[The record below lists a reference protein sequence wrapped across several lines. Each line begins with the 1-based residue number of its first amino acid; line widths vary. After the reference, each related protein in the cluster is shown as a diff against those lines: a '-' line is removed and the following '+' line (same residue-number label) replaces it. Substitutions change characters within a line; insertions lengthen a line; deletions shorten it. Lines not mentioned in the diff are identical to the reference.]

1 MKIKTI
7 LSETALMVGYTY
19 VMLACAYTTANMAS
33 KLTKVAIQYF
43 S

>member
-7 LSETALMVGYTY
+7 LTETALMVGYTY
-19 VMLACAYTTANMAS
+19 VMFASAYTAS

>member
-7 LSETALMVGYTY
+7 LIEAAMMVGYTY
-19 VMLACAYTTANMAS
+19 VMFASAYTAS

>member
-1 MKIKTI
+1 MNVKTI
-7 LSETALMVGYTY
+7 LTETALMVGYTY
-19 VMLACAYTTANMAS
+19 VMFASAYTTAIMAS

>member
-1 MKIKTI
+1 MNVKTI
-7 LSETALMVGYTY
+7 LTETALMVGYTY
-19 VMLACAYTTANMAS
+19 VMFASAYTAS

>member
-7 LSETALMVGYTY
+7 LIEVAMMAGYTY
-19 VMLACAYTTANMAS
+19 LMFASAYTAS